1 MSDGQRDI
9 RIVAADDHSLLREA
23 LCTLLDLQDG
33 LSVVAQAGDGP
44 TAVCLAREHQPDI
57 VLLDVEMPGP
67 GPLQTVRE
75 LSAQAPRSRIIVL
88 TMHNDARLIEALLDA
103 GAAAYLHKEVDQ
115 EVLVSAIRSSTAG
128 ARLTFL
134 PRSASGPVQHPL
146 TVREQELMS
155 LVAAGLSNRQIGNRL
170 GIVEGT
176 VKRHLRNIFDK
187 LGAGS
192 RLDAVN
198 KLRALERF

>member
-1 MSDGQRDI
+1 MNDGRHDI
-9 RIVAADDHSLLREA
+9 RILAADDHSLLREA

-44 TAVCLAREHQPDI
+44 TAVGLARDLQPDI
-57 VLLDVEMPGP
+57 VLLDVEMPGA

-75 LSAQAPRSRIIVL
+75 LTAQAPQSRIIVV

-115 EVLVSAIRSSTAG
+115 EVLVSAIRSATAG

-134 PRSASGPVQHPL
+134 PRSQSGPAQHPL

-155 LVAAGLSNRQIGNRL
+155 LVAMGLSNRQIGNRL
-170 GIVEGT
+170 GIAEGT

-198 KLRALERF
+198 KLRAFKRF